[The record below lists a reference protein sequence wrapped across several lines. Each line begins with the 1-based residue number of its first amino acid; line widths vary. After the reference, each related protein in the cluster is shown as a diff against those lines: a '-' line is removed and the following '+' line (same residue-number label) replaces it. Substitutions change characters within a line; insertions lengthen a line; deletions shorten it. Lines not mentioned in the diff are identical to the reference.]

1 MFMPI
6 RFAAVTFLISVASP
20 HVSLAQVAETL
31 PLGISPAEDSSALK
45 AVRKGSDAAESVW
58 VSGRFYSAFLG
69 SASIGAAVKLYSF
82 DQDMKF
88 GSIFLGGVGV
98 ALLVGRPRSI
108 VPPPEADAVNGS
120 LPDAP
125 GLSTL
130 LPVARTAQ
138 TRRRLGHIYRNDIW
152 NISDVFDSLATAR
165 DLAAAPR
172 SIWMPEKTHHIDRAL
187 RDTDSCIL
195 ERFDFL
201 RSGTRRSRDN
211 RARMPHPATGRS
223 CLTRDES
230 NNRLRHF
237 LLHELRGVLLVG
249 AANLANHHNCFG
261 IRISLECSE
270 TVDEIRSVDRVA
282 PDSNARCLTHSR
294 PGHLKN
300 DLVGKGARAAHQSN
314 RSPRADAAG
323 NDSNFR
329 LAR

>member
-1 MFMPI
+1 MEISKRTLVHDGRRVFLELRPGRAMFMPI

-130 LPVARTAQ
+130 YREAYYSRLRE
-138 TRRRLGHIYRNDIW
+138 RRKR
-152 NISDVFDSLATAR
+152 
-165 DLAAAPR
+165 AAAWGIFTGTIFGT
-172 SIWMPEKTHHIDRAL
+172 SATYL
-187 RDTDSCIL
+187 IL
-195 ERFDFL
+195 
-201 RSGTRRSRDN
+201 SR
-211 RARMPHPATGRS
+211 
-223 CLTRDES
+223 
-230 NNRLRHF
+230 
-237 LLHELRGVLLVG
+237 LL
-249 AANLANHHNCFG
+249 
-261 IRISLECSE
+261 E
-270 TVDEIRSVDRVA
+270 T
-282 PDSNARCLTHSR
+282 
-294 PGHLKN
+294 
-300 DLVGKGARAAHQSN
+300 
-314 RSPRADAAG
+314 
-323 NDSNFR
+323 
-329 LAR
+329 